1 MGFFWE
7 GLPPYILPWASELLG
22 PNAMAVETGTFR
34 GDTTALLRQHFGACL
49 TIERS
54 EQLAQRAR
62 DRFANDPQVSVLLGS
77 SRDILAQHLPEASQ
91 PCFFWLD
98 AHGVYD
104 FDGPEPEENP
114 LLFELETIVNNRR
127 ESNSVIA
134 IDDARGM
141 GTQPDW
147 PGIGEI
153 ANILAP
159 AGFLIVA
166 FDDMIIATKTHV
178 EPNFFSLYKQSRMVE
193 AKSIFQVWHR
203 ILKTVRRRER
213 TDALIGRLTRK

>member
-22 PNAMAVETGTFR
+22 PNAIAVETGTFR
-34 GDTTALLRQHFGACL
+34 GDTTALLRQHFGMCL

-54 EQLAQRAR
+54 EHLAQRAR
-62 DRFANDPQVSVLLGS
+62 DRFAADPQVSVLLGS
-77 SRDILAQHLPEASQ
+77 SRDVLAKRLPVASQ

-104 FDGPEPEENP
+104 FEGPDPEENP
-114 LLFELETIVNNRR
+114 LLFELTTIVGKRS
-127 ESNSVIA
+127 ESNTVIA

-153 ANILAP
+153 AKILTP
-159 AGFLIVA
+159 TGFSIVA
-166 FDDMIIATKTHV
+166 FDDVIIATKTHMQ
-178 EPNFFSLYKQSRMVE
+178 PNFFSLYKQSRMVE
-193 AKSIFQVWHR
+193 AKSVFQVWHR
-203 ILKTVRRRER
+203 IVKAVERRER
-213 TDALIGRLTRK
+213 LDALIGRFTRK